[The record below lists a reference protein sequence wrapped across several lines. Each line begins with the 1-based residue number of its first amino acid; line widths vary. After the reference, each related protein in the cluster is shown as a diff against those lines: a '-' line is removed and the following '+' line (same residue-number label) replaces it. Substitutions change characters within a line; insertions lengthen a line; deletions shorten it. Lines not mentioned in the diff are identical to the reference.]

1 MSAGPLAGRTL
12 FISGGSR
19 GIGLAIALR
28 AARDGANIA
37 LIAKTAEPHPKL
49 EGTVFTAAEQIEEA
63 GGRALP
69 IVGDI
74 RDDQQVFAAVEQAV
88 ERFGGIDACVNNA
101 SAINLAGTEALE
113 MKRYDLMQ
121 SINTRGTFLVSK
133 ACVPHLK
140 RSENPHVLTLSP
152 PLNMDP
158 KWFKGH
164 VGYTIAKYG
173 MSMCTIGMAEEFRD
187 DGIAFNALWPRTIIA
202 TAAVQNLL
210 GGEEAM
216 ARSRRPEL
224 VADAA
229 HAILARPSRE
239 CPAPSAQAPPRPHI
253 GCAVDHD
260 CHEQLHKRSGQASL
274 GRCPCTRA
282 SCGIRAW
289 PACTRRRSSP
299 ACRSASTGSP
309 RSSSCVSRRGRS
321 PCREPS
327 PAASRSASGSARPSW
342 RGSWTG
348 SEPGCF
354 SASPPGTL
362 RASLPCWAS
371 VTRTLRRRR

>member
-1 MSAGPLAGRTL
+1 MAASLEGRTL

-28 AARDGANIA
+28 AARDGANVA

-49 EGTVFTAAEQIEEA
+49 EGTVFTAAEQIEQA
-63 GGRALP
+63 GGSALP

-74 RDDQQVFAAVEQAV
+74 RDEQQVFAAVDQAV
-88 ERFGGIDACVNNA
+88 QRFGGIDVCVNNA

-121 SINTRGTFLVSK
+121 DINTRGTFVVSK

-140 RSENPHVLTLSP
+140 QSDNPHVVTLSP

-158 KWFKGH
+158 RWLKGH
-164 VGYTIAKYG
+164 VGYTLAKYG

-229 HAILARPSRE
+229 HAIVTRPSRE
-239 CPAPSAQAPPRPHI
+239 CTGNLFLAEDVLAEEGITDMGAYSYGAEAAEPIPDLF
-253 GCAVDHD
+253 VD
-260 CHEQLHKRSGQASL
+260 
-274 GRCPCTRA
+274 
-282 SCGIRAW
+282 
-289 PACTRRRSSP
+289 
-299 ACRSASTGSP
+299 
-309 RSSSCVSRRGRS
+309 
-321 PCREPS
+321 
-327 PAASRSASGSARPSW
+327 
-342 RGSWTG
+342 
-348 SEPGCF
+348 
-354 SASPPGTL
+354 
-362 RASLPCWAS
+362 
-371 VTRTLRRRR
+371 

>member
-1 MSAGPLAGRTL
+1 MAGSLEGRTL

-28 AARDGANIA
+28 AARDGANVA
-37 LIAKTAEPHPKL
+37 LIAKTAEPHPRL

-63 GGRALP
+63 GGGALP

-74 RDDQQVFAAVEQAV
+74 RDEGQVFAAVDQAV
-88 ERFGGIDACVNNA
+88 QRFGGIDVCVNNA

-121 SINTRGTFLVSK
+121 DINTRGTFVVSK

-140 RSENPHVLTLSP
+140 QSDNPHVITLSP

-158 KWFKGH
+158 RWLKGH
-164 VGYTIAKYG
+164 VGYTLAKYG

-229 HAILARPSRE
+229 HAIATRPSRE
-239 CPAPSAQAPPRPHI
+239 CTGNLFLAEDVLAEEGITDMGAYSYGAEKAEPIPDLF
-253 GCAVDHD
+253 VD
-260 CHEQLHKRSGQASL
+260 
-274 GRCPCTRA
+274 
-282 SCGIRAW
+282 
-289 PACTRRRSSP
+289 
-299 ACRSASTGSP
+299 
-309 RSSSCVSRRGRS
+309 
-321 PCREPS
+321 
-327 PAASRSASGSARPSW
+327 
-342 RGSWTG
+342 
-348 SEPGCF
+348 
-354 SASPPGTL
+354 
-362 RASLPCWAS
+362 
-371 VTRTLRRRR
+371 

>member
-1 MSAGPLAGRTL
+1 MAGSLEGRTL

-28 AARDGANIA
+28 AARDGANVA
-37 LIAKTAEPHPKL
+37 LIAKTAEPHPRL

-63 GGRALP
+63 GGSALP

-74 RDDQQVFAAVEQAV
+74 RDEGQVFAAVEQAV
-88 ERFGGIDACVNNA
+88 QRFGGIDVCVNNA

-121 SINTRGTFLVSK
+121 DINTRGTFVVSK

-140 RSENPHVLTLSP
+140 QSDNPHVITLSP

-158 KWFKGH
+158 RWLKGH
-164 VGYTIAKYG
+164 VGYTLAKYG

-229 HAILARPSRE
+229 HAIVTRPSRE
-239 CPAPSAQAPPRPHI
+239 CTGNLFLAEDVLAEEGITDMAAYTYGAEAAEPIPDLF
-253 GCAVDHD
+253 VD
-260 CHEQLHKRSGQASL
+260 
-274 GRCPCTRA
+274 
-282 SCGIRAW
+282 
-289 PACTRRRSSP
+289 
-299 ACRSASTGSP
+299 
-309 RSSSCVSRRGRS
+309 
-321 PCREPS
+321 
-327 PAASRSASGSARPSW
+327 
-342 RGSWTG
+342 
-348 SEPGCF
+348 
-354 SASPPGTL
+354 
-362 RASLPCWAS
+362 
-371 VTRTLRRRR
+371 